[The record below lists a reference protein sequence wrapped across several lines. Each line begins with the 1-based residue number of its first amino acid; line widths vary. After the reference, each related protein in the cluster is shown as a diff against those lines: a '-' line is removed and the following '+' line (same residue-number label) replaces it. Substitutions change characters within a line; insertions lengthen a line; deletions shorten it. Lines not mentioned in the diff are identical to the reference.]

1 MPLPSSPALEASQLP
16 APRQLP
22 LPLAVPGP
30 TPRLL
35 PSDLATLPSPQIWPT
50 LAPPLQAQVR
60 LTLLHII
67 QEVLAD
73 DAAPADH

>member
-1 MPLPSSPALEASQLP
+1 MPLPFAPTLEASQPP

-22 LPLAVPGP
+22 LPLAVPDP
-30 TPRLL
+30 MPRLL
-35 PSDLATLPSPQIWPT
+35 PSDLATLSPPQIWPT

-73 DAAPADH
+73 DAAPADR